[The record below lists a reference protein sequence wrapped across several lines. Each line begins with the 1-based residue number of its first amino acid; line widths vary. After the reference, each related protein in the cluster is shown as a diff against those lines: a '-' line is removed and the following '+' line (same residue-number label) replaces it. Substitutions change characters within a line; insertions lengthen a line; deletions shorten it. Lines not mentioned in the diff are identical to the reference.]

1 MIADA
6 NLAAEEAR
14 PRCPTGGERVR
25 ARRSRS
31 ALRDSLH
38 LLQGPLDRTIAIEV
52 SDFTGGTDLEE
63 LDAVVQSFEF
73 GDPA

>member
-1 MIADA
+1 
-6 NLAAEEAR
+6 
-14 PRCPTGGERVR
+14 
-25 ARRSRS
+25 
-31 ALRDSLH
+31 
-38 LLQGPLDRTIAIEV
+38 LDRTIAIEV